1 MLRLMGECGGCRA
14 FRIGSD
20 CSFDGGTG
28 GWSGS
33 GMLEFSPSGPSG
45 PVESS
50 TASNVVA
57 FAATFPRV
65 RGPLPAG
72 DLGVA
77 DAANVGLVGSEGFD
91 PGSTE
96 IMSISTKGFD
106 YIELT
111 LLFAVCCFYKVCVRA
126 RA

>member
-1 MLRLMGECGGCRA
+1 MEDLSSSIASLESSILRLIGECGVWRA
-14 FRIGSD
+14 FLIGSD
-20 CSFDGGTG
+20 CSFDGGAG

-33 GMLEFSPSGPSG
+33 GMLEFSPNGPSG

-77 DAANVGLVGSEGFD
+77 GAESEGLTGSEGFC
-91 PGSTE
+91 S
-96 IMSISTKGFD
+96 
-106 YIELT
+106 
-111 LLFAVCCFYKVCVRA
+111 
-126 RA
+126 